1 MAPPKGH
8 ILHIGRAMRCIY
20 STSLQSAKCDVRM
33 DAHGLLPTL
42 SPAVAIFIFSGISAA
57 QSLFTIRKSC
67 IQRHP
72 YFYSS
77 SDKPVTD
84 KTTVKAAALFSALQ
98 MNVTVMPHIKI
109 WAVLRKIKY
118 RKKCSCQE
126 WRVDIIHIKISQK
139 KKCALEYKKLKE
151 KKGQEILSFRC
162 SWVTQQHVS
171 ALCPT
176 VRYAMVLSSQKGEGG
191 VFKNKFNSFYFL
203 SITHSFHSSFL

>member
-8 ILHIGRAMRCIY
+8 ILHIGRVMRCIY
-20 STSLQSAKCDVRM
+20 STSLQSAKCRVRM

-42 SPAVAIFIFSGISAA
+42 SPAVAIFIFSGTSAA

-118 RKKCSCQE
+118 RKKRSCQE
-126 WRVDIIHIKISQK
+126 WRVDIIHIKISPK
-139 KKCALEYKKLKE
+139 KMCIRIQEIKR
-151 KKGQEILSFRC
+151 KKGTGDPFIPLFLGDTAARIC
-162 SWVTQQHVS
+162 PVS
-171 ALCPT
+171 YCTLCNGPEFP
-176 VRYAMVLSSQKGEGG
+176 EGG
-191 VFKNKFNSFYFL
+191 GGSF
-203 SITHSFHSSFL
+203 